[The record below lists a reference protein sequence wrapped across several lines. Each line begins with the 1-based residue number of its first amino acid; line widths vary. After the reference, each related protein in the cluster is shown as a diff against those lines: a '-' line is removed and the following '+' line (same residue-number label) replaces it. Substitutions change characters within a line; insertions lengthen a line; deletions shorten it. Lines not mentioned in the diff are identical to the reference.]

1 MRDAPDAKEQE
12 SESEAEA
19 ETLVY
24 NKKIEGYLAIALSS
38 LVNFANIA
46 DVSVA
51 SVKNI
56 SLKDD
61 KLVAIFGIVS
71 FLICFLIITFDRIAF
86 LHKKLDFKEI
96 LEGKLEG
103 YTLSFLIVWWIV
115 GVVLSTKANGIGY
128 VALNTYFSSWFSLI
142 MSVYT
147 LDQWTSAK
155 DIISIHELTRLS
167 VTLKYWYMLFIVSL
181 IEVGSA
187 GDVLAVLTRGSFID
201 DGKGAYA
208 VLVGAISAPLA
219 FIAILAHYKLICCNL
234 KSGGVT
240 ELLVAISLFLWW
252 IIGVSLLTQADT
264 IAATIQGTQ
273 AACGSDE
280 QSFPGSN
287 LYVALWLGLYSSAKI
302 CLEWKAAKAMHHMSD
317 AMHKISGDTEVGK
330 GREANDDVD

>member
-1 MRDAPDAKEQE
+1 MRDAPGSREQE
-12 SESEAEA
+12 Q

-38 LVNFANIA
+38 LVNFANIT

-51 SVKNI
+51 SVANI

-61 KLVAIFGIVS
+61 KLVAFFGIVS
-71 FLICFLIITFDRIAF
+71 FLICFLVISFDRIAF
-86 LHKKLDFKEI
+86 LHKKIDFKE
-96 LEGKLEG
+96 LWDGKLEG
-103 YTLSFLIVWWIV
+103 YMLLFLMVWWIV
-115 GVVLSTKANGIGY
+115 GVGLSTKANGIGY

-155 DIISIHELTRLS
+155 DIISIHELTHLS

-187 GDVLAVLTRGSFID
+187 VDVLVVLARGSFTT
-201 DGKGAYA
+201 DGISAYA
-208 VLVGAISAPLA
+208 VLVGAVSAPLA

-252 IIGVSLLTQADT
+252 IIAVSLLTEANA

-280 QSFPGSN
+280 QSFPGNN
-287 LYVALWLGLYSSAKI
+287 LYLALWLGLYSSAKI
-302 CLEWKAAKAMHHMSD
+302 CLEWKAAKARHMSD
-317 AMHKISGDTEVGK
+317 AMHKISGDDSEVGK
-330 GREANDDVD
+330 GPEANDDVD